1 MKQTLTQ
8 LYTGRSRDAARF
20 RYGLMALDLA
30 TILFFILT
38 APLPPSPTLIW
49 AEAVVGTLI
58 LTDLSARLWIAP
70 DRWRMLTR
78 IYTLA
83 DLVVIASLILAPI
96 LGANLAF
103 LKVLRA
109 LRLIH
114 SYQVLRD
121 LRRDTAFFREHEEAV
136 LAAVNLLVFIFVSAS
151 VVFVLQFE
159 NGDQAASY
167 IDALYFTVATLTT
180 TGYGD
185 LTMTTPGGKLLAV
198 FMMVMGV
205 ALFFRLA
212 RAIFLPAKV
221 NHRCPN
227 CGLTRHETDAI
238 HCKHCGEELN
248 IKTTG
253 AN

>member
-1 MKQTLTQ
+1 MKQILTQ

-30 TILFFILT
+30 TIVFFILT

-159 NGDQAASY
+159 NGDHATSY